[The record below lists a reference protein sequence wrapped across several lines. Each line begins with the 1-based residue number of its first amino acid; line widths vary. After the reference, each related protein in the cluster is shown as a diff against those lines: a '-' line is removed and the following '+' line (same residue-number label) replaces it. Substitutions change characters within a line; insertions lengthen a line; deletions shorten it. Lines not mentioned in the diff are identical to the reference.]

1 MDQSSIWDKL
11 FNDINSTDEKTAN
24 EIIDTANLMGAA
36 FCSISAIDALEQM
49 HPSNNINSYFEAN
62 ITIPTFKSGCYSCGG
77 VLHVKNRLLTCQECG
92 LEISDSVGLPADEE
106 SYSSLHDSNVNDK
119 SFISM
124 RVVGPGAYG
133 YNRNLL
139 KNCAVYTKFRKMT
152 TLKELHIWNSQS
164 HNNQLPKHIIE
175 MANDMFAMI
184 KEHGYVYRKDVKK
197 GVQAAC
203 LYYTCH
209 MNGIS
214 KTPSEIAAIVGIDEK
229 FLSAG
234 DRILRDLNERS
245 VIHIPAKI
253 NVIANYVNRYFELL
267 NINAKYK
274 QFIFDIIDQADDDRL
289 HVLFDSK
296 DNTKCVGAI
305 YLLIDRVKEL
315 RTTIDKDKLGNECNI
330 SKTTFIKYH
339 NMINKYYK
347 KFIHIFIKHD
357 IPLKSSWRPDIE
369 CVLKNKPKKIIKT
382 KPKVSAINIKKNV
395 VIRKSTRLQTVKE
408 TD

>member
-11 FNDINSTDEKTAN
+11 FNEINSTDAQTAAN
-24 EIIDTANLMGAA
+24 MIETTNLMGAA

-49 HPSNNINSYFEAN
+49 QPANSIESYFDAN
-62 ITIPTFKSGCYSCGG
+62 ITIPTQITGCYSCGG
-77 VLHVKNRLLTCQECG
+77 DLRIKNRLLTCQSCG
-92 LEISDSVGLPADEE
+92 LEISDAAGLPADDE
-106 SYSSLHDSNVNDK
+106 SSSSLHDSNVNDK

-124 RVVGPGAYG
+124 RVVGPGSYG

-164 HNNQLPKHIIE
+164 HDNQLPKHIIE

-184 KEHGYVYRKDVKK
+184 KENGNVYRKDVKK

-245 VIHIPAKI
+245 VIYIPAKI
-253 NVIANYVNRYFELL
+253 NVIANYINRYFELL
-267 NINAKYK
+267 NINPKYK

-305 YLLIDRVKEL
+305 YLLIDRVKSL
-315 RTTIDKDKLGNECNI
+315 RTTIDKDKLGSECNI

-357 IPLKSSWRPDIE
+357 IPLKSAWRSDIE
-369 CVLKNKPKKIIKT
+369 YALKNKPKKIIKT
-382 KPKVSAINIKKNV
+382 KTKTKPIVIAKAIV
-395 VIRKSTRLQTVKE
+395 MRKSTRLQTVKE
-408 TD
+408 D

>member
-11 FNDINSTDEKTAN
+11 FTEINSTDEKTAN
-24 EIIDTANLMGAA
+24 EIIETTNLMGAA

-49 HPSNNINSYFEAN
+49 HPTNNINSYFEAN
-62 ITIPTFKSGCYSCGG
+62 ITIPTQTSKCYSCGG
-77 VLHVKNRLLTCQECG
+77 ELRIKHRLLTCQSCG

-106 SYSSLHDSNVNDK
+106 SSSSLHDSNVNDK

-152 TLKELHIWNSQS
+152 TLKELYIWNSQS
-164 HNNQLPKHIIE
+164 HDNQLPKHIIE

-184 KEHGYVYRKDVKK
+184 KDHGYVYRKDVKK

-214 KTPSEIAAIVGIDEK
+214 KTPSEIAAIAIIDEK

-267 NINAKYK
+267 NINPKYK
-274 QFIFDIIDQADDDRL
+274 QFIFDIIEQADDDRL

-315 RTTIDKDKLGNECNI
+315 RTTIDKDKLGNECRI

-347 KFIHIFIKHD
+347 KFIHVFIKHN
-357 IPLKSSWRPDIE
+357 IPLKSSWRSDIE
-369 CVLKNKPKKIIKT
+369 CTLKNKPKKIIKT
-382 KPKVSAINIKKNV
+382 KPRATVVVKKNV
-395 VIRKSTRLQTVKE
+395 VIRKSTRLNTIKE
-408 TD
+408 ID